1 MGGPS
6 NPGLEKPEPHLKRQK
21 RVQQCA
27 GRALHLVG
35 AGFHQ
40 AYCVPGAEYP
50 PKANYLVVSPPGT
63 LLDQVRNG
71 MASNLPTRVGADP
84 SLPALSLET
93 WSPTPRPH
101 RPAPALLRY

>member
-6 NPGLEKPEPHLKRQK
+6 NLGLEKPEPHLKRQE

-27 GRALHLVG
+27 GRALHRVG

-50 PKANYLVVSPPGT
+50 AKADYLVVSPPGT
-63 LLDQVRNG
+63 LLGQVRNG
-71 MASNLPTRVGADP
+71 TASKLQNRGAED
-84 SLPALSLET
+84 PALPPPFRESAAAVHILA
-93 WSPTPRPH
+93 TPD
-101 RPAPALLRY
+101 